1 MNRDEIIFGKVKEL
15 LNEISREQEKQFA
28 MLDQLENVINSI
40 SSELSSLQNTLDGVQ
55 STIDLSLIHI
65 SEPTRPY

>member
-55 STIDLSLIHI
+55 STIDSVENKIH
-65 SEPTRPY
+65 